1 MPFKKMI
8 SENDAMIRLTAKCAG
23 AEYCVA
29 DIRKMMSRWELPE
42 GVADKIIKRL
52 LDERYIDEKRYA
64 HAFVRDKF
72 RYNHWGWIRIE
83 LELKKRNIAQEF
95 IDEAKEEIND
105 EANLTELRRIIK
117 SKRRTVKG
125 KSEYEVNAKLFR
137 FALSRGFSY
146 ADINEVLHTDIEE

>member
-1 MPFKKMI
+1 MI

-23 AEYCVA
+23 AEYCRA

-52 LDERYIDEKRYA
+52 QDERYIDEQRYA

-83 LELKKRNIAQEF
+83 QELKRRGIAQEY
-95 IDEAKEEIND
+95 IDEAKEEISED
-105 EANLTELRRIIK
+105 ANLEALRKIIE
-117 SKRRTVKG
+117 SKRHTVKG
-125 KSEYEVNAKLFR
+125 KNEYEVNAKLFR

-146 ADINEVLHTDIEE
+146 EDIKEVIA

>member
-1 MPFKKMI
+1 MI

-23 AEYCVA
+23 AEYCRA

-52 LDERYIDEKRYA
+52 QDERYIDEQRYA

-83 LELKKRNIAQEF
+83 QELKRRGIAQEY
-95 IDEAKEEIND
+95 IDEAKEEISED
-105 EANLTELRRIIK
+105 ANLEALRKIIDT
-117 SKRRTVKG
+117 KRRTVKG
-125 KSEYEVNAKLFR
+125 KNEYEVNAKLFR
-137 FALSRGFSY
+137 FALSRGFCY
-146 ADINEVLHTDIEE
+146 EDIKEVIA

>member
-1 MPFKKMI
+1 MPQKRLI
-8 SENDAMIRLTAKCAG
+8 SENDAMIRLTAKCAVS
-23 AEYCVA
+23 EYCRA

-52 LDERYIDEKRYA
+52 QDERYIDEQRYA

-83 LELKKRNIAQEF
+83 QELRRRNIPQEY
-95 IDEAKEEIND
+95 IDEAKEEISDDDNL
-105 EANLTELRRIIK
+105 EALRKIID
-117 SKRRTVKG
+117 SKRPTVKG
-125 KSEYEVNAKLFR
+125 KNEYEVNAKLFR

-146 ADINEVLHTDIEE
+146 SAINQVLHTDIEE

>member
-1 MPFKKMI
+1 MPQKKLI
-8 SENDAMIRLTAKCAG
+8 SENDAMIRLTAKCAVS
-23 AEYCVA
+23 EYCRA

-52 LDERYIDEKRYA
+52 QDERYIDEQRFA

-83 LELKKRNIAQEF
+83 QELKRRNIPQEY
-95 IDEAKEEIND
+95 IDEAKEEISDDDNL
-105 EANLTELRRIIK
+105 EALRKIID
-117 SKRRTVKG
+117 SKRPTVKG
-125 KSEYEVNAKLFR
+125 KNEYEVNAKLFR

-146 ADINEVLHTDIEE
+146 SAINQVLHTDIEE

>member
-1 MPFKKMI
+1 MPQKRLI
-8 SENDAMIRLTAKCAG
+8 SENDAMIRLTAKCAVS
-23 AEYCVA
+23 EYCRA

-52 LDERYIDEKRYA
+52 QNERYIDEQRYA

-83 LELKKRNIAQEF
+83 QELRRRNIPQEY
-95 IDEAKEEIND
+95 IDEAKEEISDDDNL
-105 EANLTELRRIIK
+105 EALRKIID
-117 SKRRTVKG
+117 SKRPTVKG
-125 KSEYEVNAKLFR
+125 KNEYEVNAKLFR

-146 ADINEVLHTDIEE
+146 SAINQVLHTDIEE

>member
-1 MPFKKMI
+1 MPQKRMI

-23 AEYCVA
+23 AEYCRA

-52 LDERYIDEKRYA
+52 QDERYIDEQRYA

-83 LELKKRNIAQEF
+83 QELKRRGIAQEY
-95 IDEAKEEIND
+95 IDEAKEEISED
-105 EANLTELRRIIK
+105 ANLEALRKIIDT
-117 SKRRTVKG
+117 KRRTVKG
-125 KSEYEVNAKLFR
+125 KNEYEVNAKLFR
-137 FALSRGFSY
+137 FALSRGFCY
-146 ADINEVLHTDIEE
+146 EDIKEVIHFEEE

>member
-1 MPFKKMI
+1 MPQKRLI
-8 SENDAMIRLTAKCAG
+8 SENDAMIRLTAKCAVS
-23 AEYCVA
+23 EYCRA

-52 LDERYIDEKRYA
+52 QDERYIDEQRYA

-83 LELKKRNIAQEF
+83 QELRRRNIPQEY
-95 IDEAKEEIND
+95 IDEAKEEISDDDNL
-105 EANLTELRRIIK
+105 EALRKIID
-117 SKRRTVKG
+117 SKRPTIKG
-125 KSEYEVNAKLFR
+125 KNEYEVNAKLFR

-146 ADINEVLHTDIEE
+146 SAINQVLHTNIEE

>member
-1 MPFKKMI
+1 MPQKRLI
-8 SENDAMIRLTAKCAG
+8 SENDAMIRLTAKCAVS
-23 AEYCVA
+23 EYCRA

-52 LDERYIDEKRYA
+52 QNERYIDEQRYA

-83 LELKKRNIAQEF
+83 QELKRRNIPQEY
-95 IDEAKEEIND
+95 IDEAKEEISDDDNL
-105 EANLTELRRIIK
+105 EALRKIID
-117 SKRRTVKG
+117 SKRPTVKG
-125 KSEYEVNAKLFR
+125 KNEYEVNAKLFR

-146 ADINEVLHTDIEE
+146 SAINQVLHTDIEE

>member
-1 MPFKKMI
+1 MPQKRLI
-8 SENDAMIRLTAKCAG
+8 SENDAMIRLTAKCAVS
-23 AEYCVA
+23 EYCRA

-52 LDERYIDEKRYA
+52 QDERYIDEQRYA

-83 LELKKRNIAQEF
+83 QELRRRNIPQEY
-95 IDEAKEEIND
+95 IDEAKEEISDDDNL
-105 EANLTELRRIIK
+105 EALRKIIN
-117 SKRRTVKG
+117 SKRPTVKG
-125 KSEYEVNAKLFR
+125 KNEYEVNAKLFR

-146 ADINEVLHTDIEE
+146 SAINQVLHTDIEE

>member
-1 MPFKKMI
+1 MPQKRLI
-8 SENDAMIRLTAKCAG
+8 SENDAMIRLTAKCAVS
-23 AEYCVA
+23 EYCRA

-52 LDERYIDEKRYA
+52 QNERYIDEQRYA

-83 LELKKRNIAQEF
+83 QELKRRNIPQEY
-95 IDEAKEEIND
+95 IDEAKEEISDDDNL
-105 EANLTELRRIIK
+105 EALRKIID
-117 SKRRTVKG
+117 SKRPTIKG
-125 KSEYEVNAKLFR
+125 KNEYEVNAKLFR

-146 ADINEVLHTDIEE
+146 SAINQVLHTDIEE

>member
-1 MPFKKMI
+1 MPQKRLI
-8 SENDAMIRLTAKCAG
+8 SENDAMIRLTAKCAVS
-23 AEYCVA
+23 EYCRA

-52 LDERYIDEKRYA
+52 QNERYIDEQRYA

-83 LELKKRNIAQEF
+83 QELKRRNIPQEY
-95 IDEAKEEIND
+95 IDEAKEEISD
-105 EANLTELRRIIK
+105 DDNLKALRKIID
-117 SKRRTVKG
+117 SKRPTVKG
-125 KSEYEVNAKLFR
+125 KNEYEVNAKLFR

-146 ADINEVLHTDIEE
+146 SAINQVLHTDIEE

>member
-1 MPFKKMI
+1 MAFKKII

-23 AEYCVA
+23 SECCVA

-52 LDERYIDEKRYA
+52 LDERYIDEQRYA

-83 LELKKRNIAQEF
+83 QELKRRNIAQEY
-95 IDEAKEEIND
+95 IDEAKEEISD
-105 EANLTELRRIIK
+105 EANLTELKRIID

-125 KSEYEVNAKLFR
+125 KNEYEVNAKLFR

>member
-1 MPFKKMI
+1 MI

-23 AEYCVA
+23 AEYCRA

-52 LDERYIDEKRYA
+52 QDERYIDEQRYA

-83 LELKKRNIAQEF
+83 QELKRRGIAQEY
-95 IDEAKEEIND
+95 IDEAKEEISED
-105 EANLTELRRIIK
+105 ANLEALRKIIDT
-117 SKRRTVKG
+117 KRRTVKG
-125 KSEYEVNAKLFR
+125 KNEYEVNAKLFR
-137 FALSRGFSY
+137 FALSRGFCY
-146 ADINEVLHTDIEE
+146 EDIKEVIHFEEE

>member
-1 MPFKKMI
+1 MPQKRMI

-23 AEYCVA
+23 AEYCRA

-52 LDERYIDEKRYA
+52 QDERYIDEQRYA

-83 LELKKRNIAQEF
+83 QELKRRGIAQEY
-95 IDEAKEEIND
+95 IDEAKEEISED
-105 EANLTELRRIIK
+105 ANLEALRKIIDT
-117 SKRRTVKG
+117 KRRTVKG
-125 KSEYEVNAKLFR
+125 KNEYEVNAKLFR
-137 FALSRGFSY
+137 FALSRGFCY
-146 ADINEVLHTDIEE
+146 EDIKEVIA

>member
-1 MPFKKMI
+1 MI

-23 AEYCVA
+23 AEYCRA
-29 DIRKMMSRWELPE
+29 DIRRMMSRWELPE

-52 LDERYIDEKRYA
+52 QDERYIDEQRYA

-83 LELKKRNIAQEF
+83 QELKRRGIAQEY
-95 IDEAKEEIND
+95 IDEAKAEISD
-105 EANLTELRRIIK
+105 DANLETLKKIIET
-117 SKRRTVKG
+117 KRRTVKG
-125 KSEYEVNAKLFR
+125 KNEYEVNAKLFR

-146 ADINEVLHTDIEE
+146 AAINKVLHTDFEE

>member
-1 MPFKKMI
+1 MPQKRMI

-23 AEYCVA
+23 AEYCRA

-52 LDERYIDEKRYA
+52 QDERYIDEQRYA

-83 LELKKRNIAQEF
+83 QELKRRGIAQEY
-95 IDEAKEEIND
+95 IDEAKEEISED
-105 EANLTELRRIIK
+105 ANLEALRKIIE
-117 SKRRTVKG
+117 SKRHTVKG
-125 KSEYEVNAKLFR
+125 KNEYEVNAKLFR

-146 ADINEVLHTDIEE
+146 EDIKEVIA

>member
-1 MPFKKMI
+1 MPQKRLI
-8 SENDAMIRLTAKCAG
+8 SENDAMIRLTAKCAVS
-23 AEYCVA
+23 EYCRA

-52 LDERYIDEKRYA
+52 QNERYIDEQRYA

-83 LELKKRNIAQEF
+83 QELKRRNIPQKY
-95 IDEAKEEIND
+95 IDEAKEEISDDDNL
-105 EANLTELRRIIK
+105 EALRKIID
-117 SKRRTVKG
+117 SKRPTVKG
-125 KSEYEVNAKLFR
+125 KNEYEVNAKLFR

-146 ADINEVLHTDIEE
+146 SAINQVLHTDIEE

>member
-1 MPFKKMI
+1 MPQKRLI
-8 SENDAMIRLTAKCAG
+8 SENDAMIRLTAKCAVS
-23 AEYCVA
+23 EYCRA

-52 LDERYIDEKRYA
+52 QNERYIDEQRYA

-83 LELKKRNIAQEF
+83 QELRRRNIPQEY
-95 IDEAKEEIND
+95 IDGAKEEISDDDNL
-105 EANLTELRRIIK
+105 EALRKIID
-117 SKRRTVKG
+117 SKRPTVKG
-125 KSEYEVNAKLFR
+125 KNEYEVNAKLFR

-146 ADINEVLHTDIEE
+146 SAINQVLHTDIEE

>member
-1 MPFKKMI
+1 MI

-23 AEYCVA
+23 AEYCRA

-52 LDERYIDEKRYA
+52 QDERYIDEQRYA

-83 LELKKRNIAQEF
+83 QELKRRGIAQEY
-95 IDEAKEEIND
+95 IDEAKEEISED
-105 EANLTELRRIIK
+105 ANLEALRKIIE

-125 KSEYEVNAKLFR
+125 KNEYEVNAKLFR

-146 ADINEVLHTDIEE
+146 EDIKEVIGAPSDSPE

>member
-1 MPFKKMI
+1 MPQKRLI
-8 SENDAMIRLTAKCAG
+8 SENDAMIRLTAKCAVS
-23 AEYCVA
+23 EYCRA

-52 LDERYIDEKRYA
+52 QDERYIDEQRYA

-83 LELKKRNIAQEF
+83 QELKQRNIPQEY
-95 IDEAKEEIND
+95 IDEAKEEISDDDNL
-105 EANLTELRRIIK
+105 EALRKIID
-117 SKRRTVKG
+117 SKRPTVKG
-125 KSEYEVNAKLFR
+125 KNEYEVNAKLFR

-146 ADINEVLHTDIEE
+146 SAINQVLHTDIEE

>member
-1 MPFKKMI
+1 MPQKRLI
-8 SENDAMIRLTAKCAG
+8 SENDAMMRLTAKCAG

-52 LDERYIDEKRYA
+52 QNERYIDEQRYA

-83 LELKKRNIAQEF
+83 QELKRRNIPQEY
-95 IDEAKEEIND
+95 IDEAKEEISDDDNL
-105 EANLTELRRIIK
+105 EALRKIID
-117 SKRRTVKG
+117 SKRPTVKG
-125 KSEYEVNAKLFR
+125 KNEYEVNAKLFR

-146 ADINEVLHTDIEE
+146 SAINQVLHTDIEE

>member
-105 EANLTELRRIIK
+105 EANLTELRRIIE

>member
-1 MPFKKMI
+1 MPQKRLI
-8 SENDAMIRLTAKCAG
+8 SENDAMIRLTAKCAVS
-23 AEYCVA
+23 EYCRA

-52 LDERYIDEKRYA
+52 QNERYIDEQRYA

-83 LELKKRNIAQEF
+83 QELKRRNIPQEY
-95 IDEAKEEIND
+95 IDEAKEEISDDDNL
-105 EANLTELRRIIK
+105 EALRKIIDL
-117 SKRRTVKG
+117 KRPTVKG
-125 KSEYEVNAKLFR
+125 KNEYEVNAKLFC

-146 ADINEVLHTDIEE
+146 SAINQVLHTDIEE

>member
-1 MPFKKMI
+1 MPQKRLI
-8 SENDAMIRLTAKCAG
+8 SENDAMIRLTAKCAVS
-23 AEYCVA
+23 EYCRA

-52 LDERYIDEKRYA
+52 QDERYIDEQRYA

-83 LELKKRNIAQEF
+83 QELRRRNIPQEY
-95 IDEAKEEIND
+95 IDEAKEEISDDDNL
-105 EANLTELRRIIK
+105 EALRKIID
-117 SKRRTVKG
+117 SKRPTIKG
-125 KSEYEVNAKLFR
+125 KNEYEVNAKLFR

-146 ADINEVLHTDIEE
+146 SAINQVLHTDIEE

>member
-1 MPFKKMI
+1 MI

-23 AEYCVA
+23 SEYCVA